1 MGGGSNRFD
10 QAKRSDDA
18 RQPLQGVVLVSVGNT
33 REDAPLVGAVHA
45 RVARLQD
52 LASLIH
58 ACVPD
63 EK

>member
-1 MGGGSNRFD
+1 MTQGSSRFD
-10 QAKRSDDA
+10 HVQRSDDA
-18 RQPLQGVVLVSVGNT
+18 REPLEGVMLVSVGNT
-33 REDAPLVGAVHA
+33 RNDAPLVGAVHT

-58 ACVPD
+58 ACVP